1 MKSAPQEGNDRCVH
15 RDRPLGQ
22 LGRIGLVSRHEE
34 IDVDNGE
41 WNITNVSL
49 SEQERAELQEI
60 AGKGTHAASKV
71 INALILLNC
80 DQSGGRTQ
88 RPRTCDIATM
98 LCVSERKVD
107 RIKKKFVL
115 EGLDLTLNRQPS
127 KCEYDLKID
136 GRLEA
141 QLLAMSCSAP
151 PEGQARWSLRL
162 LADELVEL
170 ELVDS
175 ISHETV
181 RRTLK
186 KTNSS
191 PGGKSAG
198 LLPRKRVRHS

>member
-1 MKSAPQEGNDRCVH
+1 MWREKWGMEHYKVA
-15 RDRPLGQ
+15 
-22 LGRIGLVSRHEE
+22 
-34 IDVDNGE
+34 
-41 WNITNVSL
+41 L
-49 SEQERAELQEI
+49 SEPERAELQGI
-60 AGKGTHAASKV
+60 ASKGTYATSKV

-80 DQSGGRTQ
+80 DQSGERTE
-88 RPRTCDIATM
+88 RPRTCDIAAM

-115 EGLDLTLNRQPS
+115 EGLDVTLNRQPS
-127 KCEYDLKID
+127 KGEYDLKID

-141 QLLAMSCSAP
+141 QLLALSCSAP

-162 LADELVEL
+162 LADRLVEL
-170 ELVDS
+170 ELIDTV
-175 ISHETV
+175 SHETV

-198 LLPRKRVRHS
+198 

>member
-1 MKSAPQEGNDRCVH
+1 MGGMEHYKV
-15 RDRPLGQ
+15 
-22 LGRIGLVSRHEE
+22 
-34 IDVDNGE
+34 
-41 WNITNVSL
+41 TL
-49 SEQERAELQEI
+49 SEQERCELQDI

-80 DQSGGRTQ
+80 DQAGSRTE
-88 RPRTCDIATM
+88 RVRTCDIAAM

-107 RIKKKFVL
+107 RIKKRFVL
-115 EGLDLTLNRQPS
+115 EGLDATINRQPY

-141 QLLAMSCSAP
+141 QLLALSCSAP

-162 LADELVEL
+162 LADRLVEL
-170 ELVDS
+170 ELIDS
-175 ISHETV
+175 VSHETV

-198 LLPRKRVRHS
+198 

>member
-1 MKSAPQEGNDRCVH
+1 MEHYKV
-15 RDRPLGQ
+15 
-22 LGRIGLVSRHEE
+22 
-34 IDVDNGE
+34 
-41 WNITNVSL
+41 TL
-49 SEQERAELQEI
+49 SEQERAELQAI

-80 DQSGGRTQ
+80 DQAGGRAE
-88 RPRTCDIATM
+88 RSRTCDIAAM

-115 EGLDLTLNRQPS
+115 EGLELTLNRQS
-127 KCEYDLKID
+127 AKCEYDLKID

-141 QLLAMSCSAP
+141 QLLALSCSAP

-162 LADELVEL
+162 LVNRLVEL
-170 ELVDS
+170 ELIDTV
-175 ISHETV
+175 SHETV

-198 LLPRKRVRHS
+198 